1 MNKKYDDAIYRMGIL
16 IEASRQR
23 RDREMARSIRDRE
36 IIGNLDR
43 IIAGLNRKL
52 KEVV

>member
-1 MNKKYDDAIYRMGIL
+1 MKQEDTLYRLGIL
-16 IEASRQR
+16 LEASRQQ
-23 RDREMARSIRDRE
+23 RDREQARSIRNRE
-36 IIGNLDR
+36 IINNLDR